1 MHLTVKNIKCIKGKI
16 NIRSIFKI
24 MTGNKITIMGL
35 LVFFSKCYYSDISG
49 VVLFCKKMFARKVL
63 ALPQGIKKKRNF
75 QKCS

>member
-1 MHLTVKNIKCIKGKI
+1 
-16 NIRSIFKI
+16 

-35 LVFFSKCYYSDISG
+35 LLFFSKCYYSDISG

-75 QKCS
+75 QKCSQ